1 MHKWGY
7 GNEKVCASEY
17 IEMKICMLQWGY
29 VKENLITSISINYH
43 VGL

>member
-17 IEMKICMLQWGY
+17 IEMKMCMLQWDY
-29 VKENLITSISINYH
+29 VKENLFTRGFTNYH
-43 VGL
+43 LGS